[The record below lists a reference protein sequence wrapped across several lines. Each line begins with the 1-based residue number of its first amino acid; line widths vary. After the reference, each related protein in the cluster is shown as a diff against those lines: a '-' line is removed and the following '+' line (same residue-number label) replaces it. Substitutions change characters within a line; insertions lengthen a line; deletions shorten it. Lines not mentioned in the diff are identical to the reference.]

1 VPAFLRTVAVPWGG
15 AVAVLV
21 VGLVEFLLDSRGPGL
36 PATVAV
42 LGLIAAAGAVAP
54 WSPIAA
60 ALVVGLTFPVGSGL
74 GLDGPNGAQLF
85 ALLLS
90 TGWAGS
96 QAPPRRSWWAPAAD
110 QVLATVG
117 ILLWGGAP
125 SQAWENLFFSL
136 LLWGAWGVGLLTRR
150 SRERA
155 QRLGRL
161 AARLDAERE
170 IAEATAV
177 AEERAR
183 IARDVHDSVAH
194 SVSVMVLQLGA
205 LRTTLEPGSRVADVL
220 QGVERLGRQSVD
232 ELRGLVGVLRE
243 TPSGRPT
250 AAPSLARVSELL
262 DEVRAAGLPVQLD
275 VNGEPRELP
284 QALDVSAYRVLQEAL
299 SNVLRH
305 AGAVPTSVS
314 LRHDPAAL
322 VVEVADDGPPGP
334 APVGAAGT
342 GGHGLLGIRER
353 VAVFGGAVEAGPRP
367 EGGFRLAARFPLK
380 DAR

>member
-1 VPAFLRTVAVPWGG
+1 
-15 AVAVLV
+15 
-21 VGLVEFLLDSRGPGL
+21 
-36 PATVAV
+36 V
-42 LGLIAAAGAVAP
+42 LGLIAAAGALAP
-54 WSPIAA
+54 WFPIGAA
-60 ALVVGLTFPVGSGL
+60 VVVGLTFPVGSGL

-96 QAPPRRSWWAPAAD
+96 QAPLRRSWWAPAAD
-110 QVLATVG
+110 QVLATLG
-117 ILLWGGAP
+117 ILLWSGAP
-125 SQAWENLFFSL
+125 SRAWENLFFCL
-136 LLWGAWGVGLLTRR
+136 LLWGAWAVGLLTRR

-155 QRLGRL
+155 ERLGRL

-170 IAEATAV
+170 ISEATAV
-177 AEERAR
+177 AAERAR

-205 LRTTLEPGSRVADVL
+205 LRTTLEPGSRVAEVL

-243 TPSGRPT
+243 APAGPPS

-262 DEVRAAGLPVQLD
+262 DEVRAAGLPVQLE
-275 VNGEPRELP
+275 VHGEPRDLP
-284 QALDVSAYRVLQEAL
+284 RALDVSAYRVLQEAL

-314 LRHDPAAL
+314 VRHDPAAL
-322 VVEVADDGPPGP
+322 VVEVDDEGSGVSSPSVEGPP
-334 APVGAAGT
+334 

-353 VAVFGGAVEAGPRP
+353 VALFGGAVEAGPRP
-367 EGGFRLAARFPLK
+367 EGGFRLSARFPLK
-380 DAR
+380 EAR